1 MTSAG
6 LALRRAPCAS
16 SGAVPKPTGMRA
28 IETAKEARLKYA
40 RKMAGRREEN
50 LAKLRAKL

>member
-16 SGAVPKPTGMRA
+16 AGAVPKPTGMRA